1 MINLNVNRI
10 EARLNRP
17 GPNLLTPVNY
27 LVIGG
32 GFGGGKSF
40 GAGGQSGE
48 FLTGTLNF
56 QHGTSATFDVGRGGL
71 GVGSTTAG
79 LASVPSS
86 SLLTYST
93 DSISLT
99 ANAGSG
105 SGVCPSGTAID
116 IYPCNEKGTWVHDPS
131 TYTKWAQ
138 DGGASYDEPGTG
150 DDLFGVGGGQQQY
163 DGGPQPIA
171 DFPWSSNR
179 GGGTPGE
186 QAGASGYNGTGA
198 GGGQAPAGAALAAG
212 DGGDGVVGFAIY
224 DPNNIFDVTYTA
236 PTQGGSDIVPLVTS
250 VNWEGYRIWY
260 FHGTDGS
267 GTFSLLGRK
276 S

>member
-32 GFGGGKSF
+32 GYGGGSSF
-40 GAGGQSGE
+40 GTGGQSGE

-56 QHGTSATFDVGRGGL
+56 QHNTSATFEIGRGGL
-71 GVGSTTAG
+71 GVGSTASG
-79 LASVPSS
+79 LAPLPSA

-105 SGVCPSGTAID
+105 SGVCPSGTLTD

-138 DGGASYDEPGTG
+138 DGGASYDVPATG
-150 DDLFGVGGGQQQY
+150 DDLWGVGGGQQQTS
-163 DGGPQPIA
+163 GEPVA

-179 GGGTPGE
+179 GGGTPGSG
-186 QAGASGYNGTGA
+186 AGADGYNGTGA
-198 GGGQAPAGAALAAG
+198 GGGQAPAGETPAG

-224 DPNNIFDVTYTA
+224 DPNEIFDISFTA
-236 PTQGGSDIVPLVTS
+236 PTQGGSDVIPLTTQVD
-250 VNWEGYRIWY
+250 WDGYRIWY
-260 FHGTDGS
+260 FHGTQGS
-267 GTFSLLGRK
+267 GTFTLLGRK